1 MWVYILI
8 QSISLEYNHLIFG
21 QCKSDLFCGLKT
33 EVVTCEKSLLFLR
46 AHLAC
51 HQQLPLFAK
60 SFQASQW
67 LVQWS
72 TGENQ
77 GRYAK
82 LFWIW
87 GLNLSAWKVSAVPS
101 KPCKRF
107 YGCNQYVNVIRAIK
121 LASHKLLMPYPV
133 AMEDQPV
140 LLQRLPN
147 VNSKLHQNFDV
158 ATTEP
163 YCSPTKG

>member
-8 QSISLEYNHLIFG
+8 QSISLEYNHLTIFG
-21 QCKSDLFCGLKT
+21 QCKADLFCGLKT
-33 EVVTCEKSLLFLR
+33 EVVTCEKSLMFLR

-67 LVQWS
+67 LVLWS
-72 TGENQ
+72 LGENQ
-77 GRYAK
+77 GQHAK
-82 LFWIW
+82 LFWIC

-101 KPCKRF
+101 YSSKPCKKF

-121 LASHKLLMPYPV
+121 LASRKLFMPYPE

-140 LLQRLPN
+140 LLQRFPN
-147 VNSKLHQNFDV
+147 VNS
-158 ATTEP
+158 
-163 YCSPTKG
+163 